1 MISIRR
7 RLTLAMLGVF
17 LLAWLLLIGIVF
29 WNARAEIEDLYDDR
43 LSKIAGV
50 ITGLAY
56 HELSDEEEPPEKVL
70 QGVFSERLVR
80 MYDGEAAFQLWYHG
94 RLLVRSSAAP
104 QERFSDTPGF
114 SNVTLQ
120 GTPWRV
126 LQQAHPSGL
135 ITVYVAEPMA
145 GRVALV
151 RHVLGELVGPLALA
165 LPVLAVLVWVGI
177 QRGLAPLAQTE
188 GEIVRRTP
196 AQLTLIPL
204 MQVPQEI
211 HGVVGALNQLLEALQ
226 AAMARER
233 RFTAHAAH
241 ELRTPLA
248 VLKTQAQLALRA
260 DEGAP
265 REHAL
270 QQLLHGVDRATRVVS
285 QLLTLTRLDPEATV
299 ALRAQVDLRAVAA
312 DVLAELAPLAVAKN
326 VALGVDGEGEMPV
339 YGIALGLTILV
350 RNLVDNAIRY
360 APAGARVDVALSCD
374 AHAVHL
380 LVSNP
385 GPGIPPE
392 ERTRI
397 FEPFYRLAASPPGGA
412 GLGLT
417 IVQRVATFHDARIH
431 VGTGPDGQ
439 GTRFTVVFP
448 RKSGYADQANR

>member
-80 MYDGEAAFQLWYHG
+80 LYDGEAAFQLWYRG

-104 QERFSDTPGF
+104 QERFSDAPGF
-114 SNVTLQ
+114 ASVMLQ

-135 ITVYVAEPMA
+135 ITVYVGEPMA

-177 QRGLAPLAQTE
+177 RRGLAPLAQTE
-188 GEIVRRTP
+188 CEIVHRTP
-196 AQLTLIPL
+196 AQLTPISLTR
-204 MQVPQEI
+204 VPQEI

-233 RFTAHAAH
+233 RFTSHAAH

-270 QQLLHGVDRATRVVS
+270 QQLLQGVDRATRVVS
-285 QLLTLTRLDPEATV
+285 QLLTLTRLDPEATG
-299 ALRAQVDLRAVAA
+299 ALRARVDLRAVAT
-312 DVLAELAPLAVAKN
+312 DVVAELAPLAVAKH
-326 VALGVDGEGEMPV
+326 VELGVDGEGEMPV
-339 YGIALGLTILV
+339 HGIALGLTILV

-360 APAGARVDVALSCD
+360 SPAGARVDVALSAD

-380 LVSNP
+380 MVSNQ

-397 FEPFYRLAASPPGGA
+397 FEPFYRPAASPPGGA

-417 IVQRVATFHDARIH
+417 IVQRVATFHEARIH
-431 VGTGPDGQ
+431 VGAGPHGQ

-448 RKSGYADQANR
+448 RPSGHTDQANR